1 MRVLDAAAAAGAKLP
16 ARFAALARSLYPLA
30 VEALTGRLKTPADC
44 RDLAL
49 LAARH
54 ANTVLDAAALDA
66 QSVLDLFNTVD
77 AWRRPERFV
86 ELLTAAFAG
95 EPDAG
100 PAQARLERARV
111 AAVAVK
117 AGEIAQASK
126 DATAIRG
133 DIDAAR
139 LAAIRQALAEK

>member
-1 MRVLDAAAAAGAKLP
+1 LVA
-16 ARFAALARSLYPLA
+16 
-30 VEALTGRLKTPADC
+30 
-44 RDLAL
+44 
-49 LAARH
+49 
-54 ANTVLDAAALDA
+54 
-66 QSVLDLFNTVD
+66 
-77 AWRRPERFV
+77 
-86 ELLTAAFAG
+86 AAFAG
-95 EPDAG
+95 EPDVS